1 MGSLQGNFLISSGSR
16 SAMKDRRLF
25 AKKDSFRS
33 RRIGWNLIA
42 NKVFKEGFLDPGD
55 RKGKFL
61 RISFGELSLD
71 LLSKGCKY

>member
-1 MGSLQGNFLISSGSR
+1 MGNPQGNFLISLSSNLAKR
-16 SAMKDRRLF
+16 DRRLF
-25 AKKDSFRS
+25 AKKDSIRS

-61 RISFGELSLD
+61 RIIFGELSLD